1 MTAAR
6 DSRNIDSLIA
16 IARHKAAQNALKSE
30 LRKLRPRNAG
40 IVKRPRKAAKALDNE
55 VPSTV
60 ELSEEIA
67 AMRSRERH

>member
-6 DSRNIDSLIA
+6 DTRNIDSLIA

-30 LRKLRPRNAG
+30 LRKLRR
-40 IVKRPRKAAKALDNE
+40 RKAEIRKRLTKAVKALDNE
-55 VPSTV
+55 VSSDI

-67 AMRSRERH
+67 AMRTQERH